1 MAAQCPQVTSTFI
14 LYQKSYVQ
22 QINIL
27 TYLHVFI
34 YQLAKWY
41 PKSLIKDISIFIRE
55 GIFPVNSFLHEC
67 FLRSFQSM
75 SNILDG
81 HTSQVIYTYYLG
93 HAQ

>member
-41 PKSLIKDISIFIRE
+41 PKSLIKNIPIYIKE
-55 GIFPVNSFLHEC
+55 GLFPVNSFIHEC
-67 FLRSFQSM
+67 L
-75 SNILDG
+75 
-81 HTSQVIYTYYLG
+81 LG
-93 HAQ
+93 AFEA